1 MIQTIFTILW
11 KDVKIELRSKEAFSA
26 SFVFSVIVLVIFNF
40 ALDLSTEE
48 ALRLAPGF
56 LWIAFAFG
64 GILALNR
71 SFALEK
77 EDGCAQALT
86 LAPVDRGAIFIGKL
100 LANVVFMLATE
111 IIILPLFIV
120 FFNVD
125 AGGAIPL
132 LLLIFL
138 LGTVGFASV
147 GTILSAVAANTRMRE
162 VMLPVLL
169 LPITVP
175 VLIAAVMTTAYALGV
190 RDEASFWF
198 KFLVAYDIIFFVV
211 SFLIFEYVVEE

>member
-40 ALDLSTEE
+40 ALDLTTED

-56 LWIAFAFG
+56 LWVAFAFG

-86 LAPVDRGAIFIGKL
+86 LAPVDRGAVYVGKL
-100 LANVVFMLATE
+100 LANITFMLAME

-120 FFNVD
+120 LFNIE
-125 AGGAIPL
+125 AIGSIAL
-132 LLLIFL
+132 LLLVFL
-138 LGTVGFASV
+138 LGTIGFASV
-147 GTILSAVAANTRMRE
+147 GTIFSAVAANTRMRE

-190 RDEASFWF
+190 RDDVSFWF

-211 SFLIFEYVVEE
+211 SFLLFEYVVEE

>member
-1 MIQTIFTILW
+1 M
-11 KDVKIELRSKEAFSA
+11 KIELRSKEAFSA

-40 ALDLSTEE
+40 ALDLSTED

-56 LWIAFAFG
+56 LWVAFAFG

-86 LAPVDRGAIFIGKL
+86 LAPVDRGAVYVGKL
-100 LANVVFMLATE
+100 IANITFMLAME

-120 FFNVD
+120 LFNIE
-125 AGGAIPL
+125 AIGSIAL
-132 LLLIFL
+132 LLLVFL
-138 LGTVGFASV
+138 LGTFGFASV
-147 GTILSAVAANTRMRE
+147 GTIFSAVAANTRMRE

-169 LPITVP
+169 MPITVP

-190 RDEASFWF
+190 RDDASFWF

-211 SFLIFEYVVEE
+211 SFLLFEYVVEE

>member
-1 MIQTIFTILW
+1 MIQTIFTIFW
-11 KDVKIELRSKEAFSA
+11 KDLTIELRSKEAFSA

-40 ALDLSTEE
+40 ALDLSPEE
-48 ALRLAPGF
+48 ALRLAPGC

-86 LAPVDRGAIFIGKL
+86 LAPVDRGAIYIGKL
-100 LANVVFMLATE
+100 LANIVFMLATE

-120 FFNVD
+120 FFNID
-125 AGGAIPL
+125 AGGSIPL

-147 GTILSAVAANTRMRE
+147 GTIFSAVAANTRMRE

-169 LPITVP
+169 LPITLP

-190 RDEASFWF
+190 REDVSFWF

-211 SFLIFEYVVEE
+211 SFLIFEYVIEE